1 MVLRTWEPSEYRIYS
16 PRLISDTDLIVSRS
30 LCSAINRV
38 APMLPSQ
45 PPANHLVN
53 LNLPPSSNSNRLP
66 THILALQSTRSDQKF
81 LYPSHAL
88 LLAAHCTGV
97 PPVPILP
104 PGSTSLPVVQLKVTS
119 PNLFPV
125 LQAFL
130 LTKSHETLISGLLPV
145 STSSLGSFSSLPP
158 QQRTAKLGHM
168 LYEKSRGSMQQLM
181 TYSDQISAF
190 WRLICALGVFDN
202 DTWEVVD
209 LTWDAVLGA
218 MNLVIQNED
227 AGRGRRM

>member
-1 MVLRTWEPSEYRIYS
+1 MSH
-16 PRLISDTDLIVSRS
+16 S
-30 LCSAINRV
+30 LCNAINRV

-45 PPANHLVN
+45 PPANNLVN

-66 THILALQSTRSDQKF
+66 THILALQSTRSDQRF
-81 LYPSHAL
+81 LYPTHAL

-97 PPVPILP
+97 PPVPVLP
-104 PGSTSLPVVQLKVTS
+104 AGSTSLPVVQLKVTS

-125 LQAFL
+125 LQTFL
-130 LTKSHETLISGLLPV
+130 LTKSYETLISGILPV
-145 STSSLGSFSSLPP
+145 SASSLGSFASLPP
-158 QQRTAKLGHM
+158 PQRTAKLGHM

-181 TYSDQISAF
+181 GYSDQISAF